1 MAAVCTAFTGRQL
14 TRSGMSLSQVSRR
27 TITSTACLRANG
39 SLRDSLM
46 ASNASSEKDAANKQP
61 DPSAPKITHR
71 PPPVKKG
78 SLASGSIF
86 AEGDDVT
93 FSPSGRAPTRPSKS
107 SSPSDSA
114 AASTESTD
122 LAHRDKTLLERTLI
136 PHPNRRARWERK
148 MVIRAVKN
156 RGQLSKQELIH
167 QTERELQSRSHFF
180 KTSLKKLGPLA
191 RQVAGKNID
200 DAIVQMKY
208 SKKKAAKDVKAFLE
222 QAKNEAIVSRG
233 MGLGKVQAQEGA
245 EESGVDIKLKDG
257 KAYTVTDE
265 TAIYIDQAWVNRGTY
280 GTDYDHRARG
290 QINRLRLPHTALAVI
305 LKEDKTRIREWK
317 DRTEKALKERKSK
330 LWVQLPDRKISAQ
343 SQYYSW

>member
-1 MAAVCTAFTGRQL
+1 MVAVCSVFASRQL
-14 TRSGMSLSQVSRR
+14 ARSGMSLSRLCRR
-27 TITSTACLRANG
+27 SMSSTACLREDI

-46 ASNASSEKDAANKQP
+46 AANGKGAAADKQP
-61 DPSAPKITHR
+61 DPSAPKVTYR
-71 PPPVKKG
+71 PPAVKRG

-86 AEGDDVT
+86 ADGDDVT
-93 FSPSGRAPTRPSKS
+93 FSPSGPVPKRPSPS
-107 SSPSDSA
+107 RTASPAEPA
-114 AASTESTD
+114 AGAEHPTD
-122 LAHRDKTLLERTLI
+122 LARRDRALVERTLI

-148 MVIRAVKN
+148 MVIRAVKS
-156 RGQLSKQELIH
+156 RGQLTKEEIIH

-200 DAIVQMKY
+200 EAILQMKF
-208 SKKKAAKDVKAFLE
+208 SKKKAAKDVKLFLE
-222 QAKNEAIVSRG
+222 QARNEAVVSRG
-233 MGLGKVQAQEGA
+233 MGLGVKDGSEGA
-245 EESGVDIKLKDG
+245 AGVEIRLKDG

-265 TAIYIDQAWVNRGTY
+265 TAIYIDQAWVNRGPY

-290 QINRLRLPHTALAVI
+290 QINRLRPPHTALAVV

-317 DRTEKALKERKSK
+317 DRTERALKERKSK
-330 LWVQLPDRKISAQ
+330 LWVQLPDRRVSAQ

>member
-1 MAAVCTAFTGRQL
+1 MVAVCTAFASRQL
-14 TRSGMSLSQVSRR
+14 TRSGVISQLSRR
-27 TITSTACLRANG
+27 TITSTACLN

-46 ASNASSEKDAANKQP
+46 ATNSSSGKDAADKQP
-61 DPSAPKITHR
+61 DPSAPKINYR
-71 PPPVKKG
+71 PPPVKRG

-86 AEGDDVT
+86 ADGDDVT
-93 FSPSGRAPTRPSKS
+93 FSPSGPAPKRPSKTQ
-107 SSPSDSA
+107 SDSA
-114 AASTESTD
+114 STGEPSQFTD
-122 LAHRDKTLLERTLI
+122 LAHRDKALMERTLN

-148 MVIRAVKN
+148 MVIRAIKN
-156 RGQLSKQELIH
+156 RGQMTKQEVIH

-200 DAIVQMKY
+200 DAIVQMKF
-208 SKKKAAKDVKAFLE
+208 SKKKAAKDVRLFLE

-233 MGLGKVQAQEGA
+233 MGLGKVQPQEGEKA
-245 EESGVDIKLKDG
+245 QAGGVNIKLKDG
-257 KAYTVTDE
+257 KAYTVTDQ
-265 TAIYIDQAWVNRGTY
+265 TAIYIDQAWVNRGKY

-290 QINRLRLPHTALAVI
+290 QINRLALPHTALAVI

-317 DRTEKALKERKSK
+317 DRTEKALKERQSK
-330 LWVQLPDRKISAQ
+330 LWVQLPDRRVTAQ